1 MREFTYKNYIT
12 LDDIKDEAGYD
23 LTKRLELG
31 DFNSMQEAA
40 DNFMQDQFEEVV
52 NLISSK
58 MGRIWCKN
66 FLQDILTDAEIEPI
80 VEEMALAFKD
90 ALKEHIVYRFEV
102 GDPVAVGD
110 SNTPRYSERM
120 IETLVRNRIIP
131 RGV

>member
-120 IETLVRNRIIP
+120 IDILVRNRIIP